1 MTKLE
6 TDAPTEDL
14 EEFRA
19 RARAWLPEHL
29 TRIGATDA
37 DDVVGA
43 RMATDGVDAA
53 DNLARGRTIQRI
65 LYEGG
70 FAGITYPRDCGGQGL
85 PVSYLQT
92 FNREARDYDFSP
104 LAAFGMTLGMV
115 GPTIVDFGT
124 PQQKEYWIPRMLR
137 GEDLWVQFLS
147 EPTGGSDLAGA
158 MTKAE
163 QDGDEFVINGS
174 KVWTS
179 LAEVGDMG
187 TLVCRTNADVPK
199 HRGLSVI
206 LVPVRSPGLSVQPLL
221 LASGETGFCQE
232 FFDDVRVPTENL
244 LGALDDGWTV
254 TSKLLV
260 HERNSVGGAS
270 HYHQI
275 PGAQRGGSRQTRGGG
290 GEVERMARVM
300 SQDGDL
306 VQLATSTGHA
316 DDAHARQLVA
326 EAHVLSTVGAQLEPR
341 VGVGTQKGVL
351 PTSSGSLLK
360 LFNSM
365 AGIRRADIGMELAG
379 STAVVWR
386 PDDDASRDRGVGY
399 LFRQATSILSG
410 TSEIQR
416 NIISERIL
424 DLPRETAPDRDLP
437 FNQVRHNAMPSRR

>member
-1 MTKLE
+1 MTQLE

-14 EEFRA
+14 ETFRTRA
-19 RARAWLPEHL
+19 RTWLPEHL
-29 TRIGATDA
+29 SRVGATDA

-43 RMATDGVDAA
+43 RMATEGLDPA
-53 DNLARGRTIQRI
+53 DILSRGRAIQRI

-70 FAGITYPRDCGGQGL
+70 FAGITYPVDSGGKGL
-85 PVSYLQT
+85 PVSYLQA
-92 FNREARDYDFSP
+92 FNSEARDYDFGP
-104 LAAFGMTLGMV
+104 LAAFGMTLGMI
-115 GPTIVDFGT
+115 GPTTVDFGT
-124 PQQKEYWIPRMLR
+124 PEQKEYWIPRMLR

-158 MTKAE
+158 MTRAE
-163 QDGDEFVINGS
+163 RDGDEFVINGS
-174 KVWTS
+174 KIWTS

-187 TLVCRTNADVPK
+187 MLVCRTNADVPK

-206 LVPVRSPGLSVQPLL
+206 LVPVRSPGLSVHPLL

-232 FFDDVRVPTENL
+232 FFDDVRVPAENL
-244 LGALDDGWTV
+244 LGALNEGWTV
-254 TSKLLV
+254 TTKLLV

-270 HYHQI
+270 HYHQL
-275 PGAQRGGSRQTRGGG
+275 PGAQRGGSRRARGG

-306 VQLATSTGHA
+306 VQLAKSTGQA
-316 DDAHARQLVA
+316 DDTHVRQLVA
-326 EAHVLSTVGAQLEPR
+326 EAHVLSKVGAQLEPR
-341 VGVGTQKGVL
+341 VGIGTWKGVF
-351 PTSSGSLLK
+351 PTSSGSFLK

-386 PDDDASRDRGVGY
+386 SDDDASRDRGIGY
-399 LFRQATSILSG
+399 LFRQAASILSG

-424 DLPRETAPDRDLP
+424 DLPREAAPDRDMP
-437 FNQVRHNAMPSRR
+437 FNQVRHNAMPSRK